1 MNFGIDNGFVLT
13 YTAEEGEKTA
23 VIPEGII
30 GIGQR
35 AFADADMEKIELPEG
50 LEKLESEAFS
60 GCKALTELHVPAAVT
75 SISTGAFSGCA
86 ALTRVWLPERLS
98 AYGEHLFS
106 ACPALR
112 RLDGVSSGSWCE
124 YDPKAARLTLHR
136 RGGETGCLL
145 AGCFYDSN
153 LLRSGTVLDVLDD
166 AELEW
171 KDVDFTKNIISIRRS
186 SLYLPDRGTFED
198 ETKNNSSRRV
208 IRVPASAMEL
218 LKTYRHWQLEQQ
230 MSAVDIWQ
238 NTGKIFTAADGTP
251 MHPDVL
257 SGWFHDFIR
266 TTDLPPIHLH
276 SLRHTNAT
284 LAIANGIAVTTVA
297 GQLGH
302 ASPTTTMKIY
312 AHAIQ
317 SAQAAAA
324 DMMDELLKMPTSK
337 PKRGRPRKAI

>member
-1 MNFGIDNGFVLT
+1 M
-13 YTAEEGEKTA
+13 
-23 VIPEGII
+23 
-30 GIGQR
+30 
-35 AFADADMEKIELPEG
+35 
-50 LEKLESEAFS
+50 
-60 GCKALTELHVPAAVT
+60 
-75 SISTGAFSGCA
+75 
-86 ALTRVWLPERLS
+86 
-98 AYGEHLFS
+98 
-106 ACPALR
+106 
-112 RLDGVSSGSWCE
+112 
-124 YDPKAARLTLHR
+124 
-136 RGGETGCLL
+136 
-145 AGCFYDSN
+145 
-153 LLRSGTVLDVLDD
+153 
-166 AELEW
+166 
-171 KDVDFTKNIISIRRS
+171 
-186 SLYLPDRGTFED
+186 
-198 ETKNNSSRRV
+198 